1 MNQEKNQTMEN
12 LQEKIVESN
21 TEVKKFN
28 FLTDKTTEDELIID
42 PRMLMMVDYKK
53 EFDTNIKF
61 SVGFIQTLQ
70 ACLVFIINSRNT
82 INPEAFQMFG
92 SLEILINALTE
103 QAAINN
109 VITPMTK
116 LEFEKLVSE
125 FEKAELLRIEEYNK
139 QKIEEEKA
147 YQAMTYEERLDYKTK
162 LNSN

>member
-1 MNQEKNQTMEN
+1 
-12 LQEKIVESN
+12 
-21 TEVKKFN
+21 
-28 FLTDKTTEDELIID
+28 
-42 PRMLMMVDYKK
+42 MMVDYKK